1 MRAMFRR
8 ASEKAARARDSVNV
22 VDPDFDAFLELGS
35 DQAIF
40 HHMLGEQEYQREVM
54 RRRYGEKPRG
64 RTVVEGAAIDDILD
78 PVMPHEVLSEKADRS
93 DEFGMGL
100 DYWSDLG
107 TQTALNEDDAR
118 WLTYRGAIPE
128 QMLSRPRQTWSCTP
142 HVEGVLP
149 DDLLNS
155 SGVPRAAV
163 SDASQF
169 SVSHGWDE
177 VPLYTNVCLDT
188 VPVIVNHNGDRAQ
201 RERDWPEMW
210 LQPHG
215 RQLIEEMLDREEG
228 GSNGEIRGGAYDGPG
243 GHYHRW
249 GELCPSTVEKEL
261 YRDFYDGP

>member
-8 ASEKAARARDSVNV
+8 ANEKAARARDPVEAA
-22 VDPDFDAFLELGS
+22 DAGFDASLELGS

-40 HHMLGEQEYQREVM
+40 HHMLGEQEYQREVL
-54 RRRYGEKPRG
+54 RRRYGEPARG
-64 RTVVEGAAIDDILD
+64 RTVVEGAAIENVLD
-78 PVMPHEVLSEKADRS
+78 PAIPHEVLPDKPGHP
-93 DEFGMGL
+93 DELGMGL

-107 TQTALNEDDAR
+107 MQTAMSEDDAR
-118 WLTYRGAIPE
+118 WLTYRGGIPE
-128 QMLSRPRQTWSCTP
+128 QMLSRQGQPWSCAP
-142 HVEGVLP
+142 HVEGALP
-149 DDLLNS
+149 GELLNS
-155 SGVPRAAV
+155 TGVPRSAV

-169 SVSHGWDE
+169 SPLHGWDE

-188 VPVIVNHNGDRAQ
+188 VPVIVNHNGDKAQ

-228 GSNGEIRGGAYDGPG
+228 SKGEIRGGAYDGPNG
-243 GHYHRW
+243 RYHRW

-261 YRDFYDGP
+261 YRNY